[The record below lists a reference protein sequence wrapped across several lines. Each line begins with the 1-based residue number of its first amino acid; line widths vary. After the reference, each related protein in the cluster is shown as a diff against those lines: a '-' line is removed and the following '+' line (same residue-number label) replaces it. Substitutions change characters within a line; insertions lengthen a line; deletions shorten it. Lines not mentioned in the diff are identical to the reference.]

1 MTKRHNIPRP
11 LFAVKLFICLNCL
24 NSLIL
29 DIFPITCTN
38 AFKYLN
44 FEGVKLDIN
53 NRISTKKGYFSDLN
67 KNSFQ
72 KNSLKIAFYCL

>member
-1 MTKRHNIPRP
+1 MTKCHNISRP
-11 LFAVKLFICLNCL
+11 LFATKHFIWINCL
-24 NSLIL
+24 NRLIL
-29 DIFPITCTN
+29 AIFPIIGTT

-44 FEGVKLDIN
+44 FEGGKLDIN

-72 KNSLKIAFYCL
+72 KNSLKIVFVCL